1 MLSVN
6 IICIGKLKEKYLE
19 SAIEEYSKRL
29 SSLCKFNIIELS
41 EERLP
46 DNPSELQIKK
56 AIEAESNRILGK
68 ISKGDFVFS
77 MCIEGKNISS
87 QKLSEKLEKISLDH
101 SVVDFIIGG
110 SYGLSDELKARSNFK
125 LSLGLMT
132 FPHQLCRVILSEQIY
147 RAFQIS
153 KNTKYHK

>member
-1 MLSVN
+1 MLTVN

-29 SSLCKFNIIELS
+29 TSVCKFNIIELS

-46 DNPSELQIKK
+46 DSPSETQIKK
-56 AIEAESNRILGK
+56 AVEAESNRILDK

-87 QKLSEKLEKISLDH
+87 QKLSEKLEKVSFDH

-110 SYGLSDELKARSNFK
+110 SYGLSNELKVRSDFK